1 MRWVLLFFL
10 RCWQGPLLAPSRKT
24 WELHFFPVDK
34 PVSYPFHTCF
44 ILKKHKYIY
53 THSTLNMS
61 FTHSRINASHV
72 FNLYIYN
79 SVRLLWLKSSARI
92 HRNYLINELNWKS
105 IFSSCIIAYNF
116 SFYYIHFEITG
127 DPCNLIGS
135 QQCDL
140 FTNSTIFALNHICS
154 KLRHSCSKSHHFC
167 SKSQHFCST
176 SHQFCFDY
184 KMSVKAFLLPL
195 FIKPTPRSI
204 IIWYWLN
211 SVISKWL

>member
-1 MRWVLLFFL
+1 MFVTFFFL

-79 SVRLLWLKSSARI
+79 SVRLLWLKSSARN
-92 HRNYLINELNWKS
+92 HRNYLINELN
-105 IFSSCIIAYNF
+105 
-116 SFYYIHFEITG
+116 
-127 DPCNLIGS
+127 LIERVFFHHA
-135 QQCDL
+135 L
-140 FTNSTIFALNHICS
+140 LHTIFVFITSILKSLVIPAILLALSSVIY
-154 KLRHSCSKSHHFC
+154 LR
-167 SKSQHFCST
+167 
-176 SHQFCFDY
+176 
-184 KMSVKAFLLPL
+184 MALFLL
-195 FIKPTPRSI
+195 
-204 IIWYWLN
+204 
-211 SVISKWL
+211 

>member
-1 MRWVLLFFL
+1 MSVFPHLFL
-10 RCWQGPLLAPSRKT
+10 RWCGVCYFFFCGVGRDPSWLLHIKR
-24 WELHFFPVDK
+24 ENCIFFPVDK

-79 SVRLLWLKSSARI
+79 SVRLLWLKSSARN

-140 FTNSTIFALNHICS
+140 FTNSIIFALNHICS

-167 SKSQHFCST
+167 SKSQHFCPT

-184 KMSVKAFLLPL
+184 KMSVKPFRFHFSSNRLLDQ
-195 FIKPTPRSI
+195 S
-204 IIWYWLN
+204 
-211 SVISKWL
+211 